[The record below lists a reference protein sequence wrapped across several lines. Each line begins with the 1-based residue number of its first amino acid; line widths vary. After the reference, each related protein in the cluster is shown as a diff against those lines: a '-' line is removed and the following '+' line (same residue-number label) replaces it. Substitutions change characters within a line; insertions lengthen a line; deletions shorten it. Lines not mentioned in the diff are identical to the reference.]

1 MPDFGNA
8 GTRTV
13 TVFNANVNVNATA
26 GEFLDYSLTAS
37 GGVPAFA
44 YACSHRDPISQS
56 DQFPG
61 HPKANYRWQLQKA
74 GEALPSTVARDST
87 DFDVYSEAMSFLGA
101 VKYDL
106 LINLCNSD
114 GSVKKVV
121 QQISYASND
130 STDTCSED
138 LGVSW
143 A

>member
-1 MPDFGNA
+1 MADFGNA

-13 TVFNANVNVNATA
+13 TVFNANVTVNASA
-26 GEFLDYSLTAS
+26 GEFLEYSLTAA

-44 YACSHRDPISQS
+44 YACSHRDPISKS

-61 HPKANYRWQLQKA
+61 HPKANYKWRLQKT

-87 DFDVYSEAMSFLGA
+87 DFDAYSVAMSFLGA
-101 VKYDL
+101 VRYDL

-114 GSVKKVV
+114 GTVKKVV

-130 STDTCSED
+130 STDTCSSD
-138 LGVSW
+138 LGISW